1 MEKIRVLIV
10 ESAFD
15 PYVKEIENTLQ
26 AKQKIVGGLLE
37 FVDIEDN
44 VDLICNEEGKL
55 HNLEMNKI
63 ITNDVICGTFIIAG
77 QENGNTVSLTEK
89 QIKKYKKYFN
99 TRKHTIPIALLR
111 NMYPESSMLLQCNLT
126 GIEKMLDLG
135 K

>member
-37 FVDIEDN
+37 FVD
-44 VDLICNEEGKL
+44 
-55 HNLEMNKI
+55 